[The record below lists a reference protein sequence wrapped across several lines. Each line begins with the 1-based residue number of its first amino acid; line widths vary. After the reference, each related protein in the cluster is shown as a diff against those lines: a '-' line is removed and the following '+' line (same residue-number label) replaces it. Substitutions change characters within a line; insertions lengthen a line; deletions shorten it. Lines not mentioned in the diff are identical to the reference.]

1 MLPRQ
6 PSNVPMIE
14 PTIWPAISATR
25 TLAWHSV
32 KIRRRSSISSQFS
45 CIHHGTQEKP
55 VKKSDISQD
64 SETRIELS
72 RFDMDSALL
81 AVDFGNG
88 VTKMP
93 SNQIA
98 L

>member
-1 MLPRQ
+1 MLRRAAPDDHILPVSGR
-6 PSNVPMIE
+6 
-14 PTIWPAISATR
+14 
-25 TLAWHSV
+25 V
-32 KIRRRSSISSQFS
+32 K
-45 CIHHGTQEKP
+45 CP
-55 VKKSDISQD
+55 VYITVHKKSLLKNP
-64 SETRIELS
+64 TFRRILRLELNYS